1 MPGYCN
7 SMEEPERVGKSG
19 SGHAA
24 FILKRKLK
32 KIFLGHRLLCPRF
45 LDECLSKNNFRLGR

>member
-7 SMEEPERVGKSG
+7 SMEEPERVEKTG
-19 SGHAA
+19 SGHVA

-32 KIFLGHRLLCPRF
+32 KILLGHRLLWPRF
-45 LDECLSKNNFRLGR
+45 LDEYLSPRIILG